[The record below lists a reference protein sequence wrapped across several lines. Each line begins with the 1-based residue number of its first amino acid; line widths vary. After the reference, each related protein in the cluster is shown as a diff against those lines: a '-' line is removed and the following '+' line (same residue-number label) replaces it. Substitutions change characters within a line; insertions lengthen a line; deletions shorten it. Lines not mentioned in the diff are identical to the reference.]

1 MASYETNVYDG
12 KLGIFA
18 KKQTP
23 DTGCR
28 NASNNSV
35 SVAVA
40 LSFVSVKNVSSLS
53 SFVITRLGSGFN
65 EIVDASDAT
74 QALLLLLRSNT
85 LLPDLKFLKN

>member
-1 MASYETNVYDG
+1 MDDG

-18 KKQTP
+18 KKHTP
-23 DTGCR
+23 VTGCR
-28 NASNNSV
+28 NASNSSV

-40 LSFVSVKNVSSLS
+40 LSLVSVKKVSSLS

-65 EIVDASDAT
+65 EIADASDAT

-85 LLPDLKFLKN
+85 LLPDLEYSKS

>member
-1 MASYETNVYDG
+1 MASYDTNVYDG
-12 KLGIFA
+12 KLGILA

-23 DTGCR
+23 VTGCR

-35 SVAVA
+35 IVAVA
-40 LSFVSVKNVSSLS
+40 LSFVSVKKVSSLS

-65 EIVDASDAT
+65 EIAAVSDTT

-85 LLPDLKFLKN
+85 LLPDLKSFAK